1 MQHLCRKE
9 NKTFTEQ
16 NMKQYSTL
24 GAEKWIKM
32 QPFLKFRKLK
42 KKKEQ
47 KYEKI
52 FIRKQG
58 QNENKHFQIGMA
70 TQYCYIVNH

>member
-1 MQHLCRKE
+1 MDKNVALFKIQK
-9 NKTFTEQ
+9 
-16 NMKQYSTL
+16 
-24 GAEKWIKM
+24 I
-32 QPFLKFRKLK
+32 K
-42 KKKEQ
+42 KKQKEQ

-70 TQYCYIVNH
+70 TLYCDTVNH